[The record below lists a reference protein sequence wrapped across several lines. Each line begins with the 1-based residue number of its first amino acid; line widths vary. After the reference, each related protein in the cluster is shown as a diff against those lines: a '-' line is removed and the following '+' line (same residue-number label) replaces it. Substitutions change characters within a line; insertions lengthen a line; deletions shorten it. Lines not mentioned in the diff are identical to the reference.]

1 MASFSFVFEKRE
13 GLSVPD
19 ASIVAR
25 LNRSVVFVVK
35 DGKANM
41 RDVKAGLRN
50 DGWTEILEGLA
61 EGEQILVE
69 GQSQATD
76 GVAVDIR

>member
-1 MASFSFVFEKRE
+1 
-13 GLSVPD
+13 VPD
-19 ASIVAR
+19 ASVLAR

-41 RDVKAGLRN
+41 RDVKTGLRN

-61 EGEQILVE
+61 EGEQVLVE

-76 GVAVDIR
+76 GIAVSVR

>member
-1 MASFSFVFEKRE
+1 
-13 GLSVPD
+13 
-19 ASIVAR
+19 
-25 LNRSVVFVVK
+25 
-35 DGKANM
+35 M

-69 GQSQATD
+69 GQSNH
-76 GVAVDIR
+76 